1 MENREMSGKKN
12 LLVAALTVCG
22 SVALIAAA
30 LFLASCD
37 SGSKGSDPQV
47 EDSSSSVTDPTSSGS
62 VITSSGSVITSSSST
77 KSSSSTQIN
86 SSGSTVKSSG
96 STGGSS
102 SSFVCEE
109 GRIQYLTLAGVKV
122 YYICEGNAWVAMPVS
137 SSSAVVV
144 SSSSV
149 ASSSSY
155 YNMDSTFNS
164 ELSYGEF
171 TDPRDGQKYK
181 TIKASSY
188 EDYEYFAENLNYG
201 KQVSITEGQTDSTK
215 YCYNDDPWYC
225 DNHFGGLYRWS
236 TAMGFPAACDSVE
249 TGSSA
254 ACPDTVALPVLVSYP
269 EEAPFYVQVQGICP
283 EGWHVMNEGEW
294 SVIVGGGA
302 WKIESEAGW
311 NDDNNNTTGFSALP
325 GGRLYSYQ
333 EATFEYM
340 GTKAFFWLPQEQSE
354 DALGARSVTLSSA
367 DANNTSHSDFK
378 TNGLSVR
385 CVRDHEGI

>member
-1 MENREMSGKKN
+1 MRTSVMRVKEMTKN
-12 LLVAALTVCG
+12 QGIFKITLGLAM
-22 SVALIAAA
+22 AA

-62 VITSSGSVITSSSST
+62 VIASSGSVITSSSSA

-86 SSGSTVKSSG
+86 SSSSVIGSSG
-96 STGGSS
+96 STQGSS

-181 TIKASSY
+181 TIVIPY
-188 EDYEYFAENLNYG
+188 ENFEYFAENLNYG
-201 KQVSITEGQTDSTK
+201 KQVSLTKGQKDSTK
-215 YCYNDDPWYC
+215 YCYNDDSWYC

-254 ACPDTVALPVLVSYP
+254 ACLDTVALSTEYMEP
-269 EEAPFYVQVQGICP
+269 EFYVQHRGICP

-294 SVIVGGGA
+294 SNILGGGA

-311 NDDNNNTTGFSALP
+311 NDDYNNTTGFSALP

-354 DALGARSVTLSSA
+354 DALLGARSVTLSST

>member
-1 MENREMSGKKN
+1 MENREMSSKKN
-12 LLVAALTVCG
+12 PLVAALTVCG
-22 SVALIAAA
+22 SVALIAVA
-30 LFLASCD
+30 LLLASCD
-37 SGSKGSDPQV
+37 SGSKGNDPEV

-62 VITSSGSVITSSSST
+62 VITSSGSVIT
-77 KSSSSTQIN
+77 SSTQIN

-137 SSSAVVV
+137 SSSVVVV

-181 TIKASSY
+181 TIKASSH

-215 YCYNDDPWYC
+215 YCYNDDEWYC

-249 TGSSA
+249 IGSSA
-254 ACPDTVALPVLVSYP
+254 ACPDTVALPVLTSYP
-269 EEAPFYVQVQGICP
+269 ELAPQYPQVQGVCP
-283 EGWHVMNEGEW
+283 EGWHVMNQYEW
-294 SVIVGGGA
+294 SIIVGGGVGDVIA
-302 WKIESEAGW
+302 KAVW
-311 NDDNNNTTGFSALP
+311 NRNNNTTGFSALP

-354 DALGARSVTLSSA
+354 DALGARSVTLSST

>member
-1 MENREMSGKKN
+1 MRVKEMIKN
-12 LLVAALTVCG
+12 QGTFKTMLGLAV
-22 SVALIAAA
+22 VALLLI
-30 LFLASCD
+30 SCD

-62 VITSSGSVITSSSST
+62 VITSSGSVITSSSSA

-86 SSGSTVKSSG
+86 SSGSTIKSSG
-96 STGGSS
+96 SAPGSS

-181 TIKASSY
+181 TIVASYSGTRN
-188 EDYEYFAENLNYG
+188 YEYFAENLNYG
-201 KQVSITEGQTDSTK
+201 KQVSITKDQSDSTK

-225 DNHFGGLYRWS
+225 ENHFGGLYRWS
-236 TAMGFPAACDSVE
+236 MAMGFPAACDSVE

-269 EEAPFYVQVQGICP
+269 ELEPQYPQVRGACP
-283 EGWHVMNEGEW
+283 EGWHVMNQHEW
-294 SVIVGGGA
+294 SNILGGG
-302 WKIESEAGW
+302 
-311 NDDNNNTTGFSALP
+311 
-325 GGRLYSYQ
+325 
-333 EATFEYM
+333 
-340 GTKAFFWLPQEQSE
+340 
-354 DALGARSVTLSSA
+354 
-367 DANNTSHSDFK
+367 
-378 TNGLSVR
+378 
-385 CVRDHEGI
+385 